1 MLVERI
7 EMEIDDKNESSM
19 ILKRMKEIIVVLFI
33 KQDIYEK
40 EMETTQ
46 IKGN

>member
-1 MLVERI
+1 MFVEWI

-40 EMETTQ
+40 EM
-46 IKGN
+46 

>member
-1 MLVERI
+1 
-7 EMEIDDKNESSM
+7 MEVDDKNESSM

-40 EMETTQ
+40 EM
-46 IKGN
+46 

>member
-1 MLVERI
+1 
-7 EMEIDDKNESSM
+7 MEIDDKNESSM

-40 EMETTQ
+40 EM
-46 IKGN
+46 

>member
-1 MLVERI
+1 MFVEWI
-7 EMEIDDKNESSM
+7 EMEVDDKNESSM

-40 EMETTQ
+40 EM
-46 IKGN
+46 

>member
-1 MLVERI
+1 MFVEWI
-7 EMEIDDKNESSM
+7 ELEIDDKNESSM

-40 EMETTQ
+40 EM
-46 IKGN
+46 

>member
-1 MLVERI
+1 
-7 EMEIDDKNESSM
+7 MEIDDKNESSM
-19 ILKRMKEIIVVLFI
+19 ILKRMKDIIVVQNI

-46 IKGN
+46 IKGNQSNR